1 MLQEPDLGIAAAL
14 IGEPTRAK
22 ILSALMGGE
31 PLPASELAYRAH
43 VTPQTASSHLA
54 KLLEGDLIRVTPS
67 GRHRYYSLK
76 NHEVAELLEA
86 LSLVAPVVEPKHLRT
101 TKISPELCHA
111 RTCYDHLAGKLGV
124 ALANALLQQA
134 FLHEDEQ
141 NYKLTDKGVTWFAS
155 WQIDVERLKKKQ
167 RKFAYACLDWSERH
181 YHIAGALGAA
191 IADVFFENG
200 WIKRVSH
207 SRAVKITPAG
217 ETFLANALGITFL
230 ETSQVAS
237 HTF

>member
-1 MLQEPDLGIAAAL
+1 
-14 IGEPTRAK
+14 
-22 ILSALMGGE
+22 MGGE
-31 PLPASELAYRAH
+31 ALPASELAYRAH
-43 VTPQTASSHLA
+43 VTPQTVSSHLA

-76 NHEVAELLEA
+76 NHQVAELLEA
-86 LSLVAPVVEPKHLRT
+86 LSLVAPVYEPKRLRT
-101 TKISPELCHA
+101 TTISPQLCHA

-124 ALANALLQQA
+124 AITNALLEQG
-134 FLHEDEQ
+134 FLIEDEQ

-155 WQIDVERLKKKQ
+155 WQIDVELLKTKQ

-191 IADVFFENG
+191 LADLFFDNG

-217 ETFLANALGITFL
+217 EMFLANALGIILMETKTQCL
-230 ETSQVAS
+230 E
-237 HTF
+237 